1 MLVCGQVNPPPV
13 SSQGYSGVYFSEKDD
28 MKGKAQ
34 ALRGTP
40 LRVEHDEKKL
50 VGKVLNGW
58 TDASGAMWALAE
70 IDTRNMSGAMTAAAV
85 QRGNLG
91 EFSLGYV
98 TKMQRE
104 TAGGVSVHEKRC
116 VKCLICF
123 LTFDLFF
130 DIEMFK
136 GYWSCRLSRRGP
148 GTAVRSRLTC
158 DGSLYMCVFFC
169 YAKCHIENRPHR
181 LRLMNP
187 TPMWL
192 VYRV

>member
-13 SSQGYSGVYFSEKDD
+13 NSQGYSGVYFSEKDD

-58 TDASGAMWALAE
+58 TDSSGAMWALAE

-104 TAGGVSVHEKRC
+104 TAGGVSVHEKRILELSI
-116 VKCLICF
+116 VK
-123 LTFDLFF
+123 
-130 DIEMFK
+130 K
-136 GYWSCRLSRRGP
+136 GAR
-148 GTAVRSRLTC
+148 
-158 DGSLYMCVFFC
+158 DGCQIAAHL
-169 YAKCHIENRPHR
+169 
-181 LRLMNP
+181 
-187 TPMWL
+187 
-192 VYRV
+192 